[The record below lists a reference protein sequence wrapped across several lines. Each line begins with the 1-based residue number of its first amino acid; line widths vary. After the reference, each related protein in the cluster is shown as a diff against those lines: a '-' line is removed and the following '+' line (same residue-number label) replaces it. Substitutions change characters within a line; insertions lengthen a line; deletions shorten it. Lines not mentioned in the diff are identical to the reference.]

1 MNPRNNVPVDLLFL
15 FTLQHS
21 KLTQSHNLHERPSVH
36 VWPAI
41 TQTGPF
47 TRTFVFP
54 SWSKISFYWFKN
66 CIFLLNFGISIWEN
80 IPSLFLRSG
89 FLRSCYC
96 FSLAS
101 LLNLFW
107 GQPNGL
113 GNQRLNFCIWTE
125 KGKKKETNLEISKLI
140 LLKKKQETSRKRQET
155 PKTQHQGRNKKI
167 LWKNLPQFGAQWT
180 CRNSESS
187 RRN

>member
-1 MNPRNNVPVDLLFL
+1 M
-15 FTLQHS
+15 
-21 KLTQSHNLHERPSVH
+21 H

-54 SWSKISFYWFKN
+54 SWSKISFCWFKN
-66 CIFLLNFGISIWEN
+66 YIFLLNFGIPIWEN
-80 IPSLFLRSG
+80 ISSLFLRSG
-89 FLRSCYC
+89 FLRSCYYS
-96 FSLAS
+96 SLAL

-113 GNQRLNFCIWTE
+113 CNQRLNFIYDQKKAKKREQIW
-125 KGKKKETNLEISKLI
+125 KCQNWSFL
-140 LLKKKQETSRKRQET
+140 KKQEISRRRQEI

-167 LWKNLPQFGAQWT
+167 FEKIFHNFHGKTKAPNERAGILRARGGINLVISSTVPLCKNLV
-180 CRNSESS
+180 
-187 RRN
+187 